1 VKNLYTLKKYFER
14 YKKKLLFGFIFII
27 LSNISTVYVP
37 LLMKDSIDALQTQ
50 ADQVK
55 VFNDLTDTLE
65 VHSADKPALQD
76 SVSSIQS
83 VVREINNSAGD
94 LLLKYGLMIV
104 GASLFAGIFR
114 FMIRQ
119 TIIVVSR
126 EIEYDLRGDFW
137 KHIQRLPLRYFQNTS
152 TGNIMAHSTNDINA
166 VRMFI
171 GPAVMY
177 SIDTS
182 IRLLMVLVLMLSLNA
197 SLTIYALLP
206 LPLLSVLV
214 YKVGKLI
221 HSKFTIIQEKFAQL
235 TTMVQENFSGIRVI
249 KSYVREESVTKRYA
263 EHSKDYLKKNMN
275 LVRTQAVIMPILF
288 LITGLSIII
297 VIWLGGIKVIDGDLT
312 LGEITAFIVYLGI
325 LIWPMIAF
333 GWVINIIQ
341 QAEASMKRLNKIF
354 AEPYEITESEGTN
367 YSVKEIEGEMEFRNV
382 SFRYNE
388 NSPYILKNINLKIL
402 KGSTLAIMGY
412 TGSGK
417 TSFINLIPR
426 LYECTEGGVLID
438 GINVKEIPLD
448 VLRTNIGLVQQ
459 ESFLFS
465 DTVIN
470 NISYGRREI
479 NQSLVKEVAEIAQF
493 DKEVQYFPQKYET
506 IVGERGITFSG
517 GQKQRACLARALAI
531 DPKILI
537 LDDSFSAVDT
547 NTEEEILR
555 NLKSFMKGRTSIIIS
570 HRISTV
576 KDADKI
582 IVLSQCKIAEEG
594 RHEQLVALGGIYADL
609 HYKQLLEQELEELK

>member
-1 VKNLYTLKKYFER
+1 MTNLYKLKKYFAR
-14 YKKKLLFGFIFII
+14 YKKKILLGLIFIV
-27 LSNISTVYVP
+27 LSNIGTVYVP
-37 LLMKDSIDALQTQ
+37 LLMKDSIDALQKNAT
-50 ADQVK
+50 
-55 VFNDLTDTLE
+55 
-65 VHSADKPALQD
+65 
-76 SVSSIQS
+76 
-83 VVREINNSAGD
+83 NS
-94 LLLKYGLMIV
+94 LLLQYGLMIV

-152 TGNIMAHSTNDINA
+152 TGIIMAHATNDINA

-182 IRLLMVLVLMLSLNA
+182 VRLIMVLALMLSLNT
-197 SLTIYALLP
+197 SLTFLALLP
-206 LPLLSVLV
+206 LPLLSILV

-221 HSKFTIIQEKFAQL
+221 HAKFTTIQEKFAQL

-249 KSYVREESVTKRYA
+249 KSYVREESEMKRYA
-263 EHSKDYLKKNMN
+263 DNSMDYLEKNMN
-275 LVRTQAVIMPILF
+275 LVRTQALIMPILF

-297 VIWLGGIKVIDGDLT
+297 VIWLGGTKVINGDLT

-354 AEPYEITESEGTN
+354 AEPYEISESKETN
-367 YSVKEIEGEMEFRNV
+367 YSIKEIEGNIEFRNV

-388 NSPYILKNINLKIL
+388 HSPYILNNINLKVT
-402 KGSTLAIMGY
+402 KGTTIAIMGY

-426 LYECTEGGVLID
+426 LYDCSEGEVLMD
-438 GINVKEIPLD
+438 GINVKYLPLD
-448 VLRTNIGLVQQ
+448 VLRTNIGVVQQ

-465 DTVIN
+465 DTVLN
-470 NISYGRREI
+470 NISYGKREI
-479 NQSLVKEVAEIAQF
+479 DPSQVYKVASISQF
-493 DKEVQYFPQKYET
+493 DKDVQEFPNKYET

-547 NTEEEILR
+547 HTEEEILT
-555 NLKSFMKGRTSIIIS
+555 NLKSFMKDPANGTSRTSIIIS

-582 IVLSQCKIAEEG
+582 VVLSKGTIAEEG
-594 RHEQLVALGGIYADL
+594 THEQLIAVGGIYADL
-609 HYKQLLEQELEELK
+609 HYKQLLEQELEELN